1 MIATLERPVTFATF
15 ESRLT
20 RDKAPKFCP
29 EQKLIK
35 NSDGTYARDEH
46 GNLMRKTCGKPTII
60 SALFCECSDPNCEF
74 VIDLLEKDDDEE
86 EDLNEEPTRYDYAA
100 GVIIK

>member
-1 MIATLERPVTFATF
+1 MIATLERPITFATF

-35 NSDGTYARDEH
+35 NPDGTYARDEQ
-46 GNLMRKTCGKPTII
+46 GNLMRKTCGKPTLI
-60 SALFCECSDPNCEF
+60 SALFCECSDPNCGF
-74 VIDLLEKDDDEE
+74 VIDLLEKDEEDEE
-86 EDLNEEPTRYDYAA
+86 EQEPESPDRYDW
-100 GVIIK
+100 VMNK